1 MYQVVKIIKELLIP
15 AFFDGFPISGRLLA
29 FPFTLGG
36 MGITD
41 PTKNANDE
49 YKN

>member
-1 MYQVVKIIKELLIP
+1 MYQVVKIIKEILIP
-15 AFFDGFPISGRLLA
+15 ALFDGFPISGKLLA
-29 FPFTLGG
+29 FPCTLGG

-49 YKN
+49 YKI